1 MPAHKL
7 DTDPYAPWNHLSS
20 KFFMHIGNLLAEL
33 EAAYKEADIL
43 RGTELEA
50 GGILVNPLFFIN
62 RDIRLTPDCKDPYV
76 QNMKIRRME
85 DLILWELFEHR
96 RKFLTE

>member
-1 MPAHKL
+1 MPAHKF